1 MKEVFEGFIQPVE
14 NLLQNLG
21 VHILVDRKCCL
32 KFGQLCGLIKPV
44 CPVQFSLI
52 ETVIVS
58 LYNSRLTSRVR
69 ARAYFCLRFGS
80 SLKRYAFIILS
91 CPPLPLYTLYF
102 IL

>member
-52 ETVIVS
+52 ETVIVQ
-58 LYNSRLTSRVR
+58 
-69 ARAYFCLRFGS
+69 
-80 SLKRYAFIILS
+80 
-91 CPPLPLYTLYF
+91 LPANIESAGQSIFLLAVWF
-102 IL
+102 